1 MPAVLG
7 ASGGYYQPPK
17 IKPIST
23 SPLAAAASGGNSANP
38 FGLSGANSMRDAQT
52 GYATAPIAAAA
63 AAPKAPSVQT
73 MPATTPTVAPQPAA
87 APPTPGTY
95 DINTDPT
102 LQSITALTGL
112 SDQDANA
119 AALKQRV
126 QQVIAYGDPTLA
138 AAVLGSSDPNVQAA
152 SANPNS
158 TVAQINTQYGQNLH
172 NLDEQ
177 LNQDNLGYSG
187 YRITQ
192 DQQAATDKASQLAN
206 AANSVEGNLDT
217 IDSNLSSTLDANQAQ
232 RIAAAN
238 DAANRLAAAASTA
251 APTSTTSTD
260 PNAAAPITDYGA
272 PGIASDTGGYSTPG
286 NAGGNPIAQAIAAS
300 LSGNDWNVA
309 KTLGND
315 WVTAEN
321 LGKAAA
327 PAPIVPTRKKPL
339 L

>member
-1 MPAVLG
+1 MPALTG
-7 ASGGYYQPPK
+7 ATGGYYQPPK

-38 FGLSGANSMRDAQT
+38 FGLSAANSMRDAQT
-52 GYATAPIAAAA
+52 GYAAAPIAAA
-63 AAPKAPSVQT
+63 AAPKAP
-73 MPATTPTVAPQPAA
+73 VAPAPVAPPPPIAPQAAA

-112 SDQDANA
+112 SDDDANA

-158 TVAQINTQYGQNLH
+158 TVAQINTQYGQNLQ

-177 LNQDNLGYSG
+177 LNQQNLGYSG

-192 DQQAATDKASQLAN
+192 DQQAATDKANQLAN

-251 APTSTTSTD
+251 APASTGGGTGGNGSTGPATS
-260 PNAAAPITDYGA
+260 AGAPIADNA
-272 PGIASDTGGYSTPG
+272 PGIASDTGGY
-286 NAGGNPIAQAIAAS
+286 
-300 LSGNDWNVA
+300 
-309 KTLGND
+309 
-315 WVTAEN
+315 
-321 LGKAAA
+321 AA
-327 PAPIVPTRKKPL
+327 PNTISNLVASVQAALAPVSATASPKAKKASPLVLSAARKVF
-339 L
+339 

>member
-1 MPAVLG
+1 
-7 ASGGYYQPPK
+7 
-17 IKPIST
+17 
-23 SPLAAAASGGNSANP
+23 
-38 FGLSGANSMRDAQT
+38 MRDAQT
-52 GYATAPIAAAA
+52 GYAAAPIAAA
-63 AAPKAPSVQT
+63 AAPKAP
-73 MPATTPTVAPQPAA
+73 VAPAPVAPTPAVVPQAAA

-112 SDQDANA
+112 SDDDANA

-192 DQQAATDKASQLAN
+192 DQQAATDKANELAN

-217 IDSNLSSTLDANQAQ
+217 IDTNLSSTLAANQAQ

-238 DAANRLAAAASTA
+238 DAANRLAAAASAA
-251 APTSTTSTD
+251 APTSTSTGAGGGTGTISD
-260 PNAAAPITDYGA
+260 FGA
-272 PGIASDTGGYSTPG
+272 PGIASDTGGYSAP
-286 NAGGNPIAQAIAAS
+286 AQSSAPIPSGGGI
-300 LSGNDWNVA
+300 DWNALLHQNTNNWTTPVP
-309 KTLGND
+309 L
-315 WVTAEN
+315 
-321 LGKAAA
+321 
-327 PAPIVPTRKKPL
+327 PPTRKKPL